1 MLQNPHRQPEIHPG
15 AVGGGSE
22 STGAL
27 RDTGLATAPAGS
39 APTTSR
45 QMSHVIPLGHFSRL
59 PENVAIPTMWIQHL
73 N

>member
-15 AVGGGSE
+15 VEGGGSE

-27 RDTGLATAPAGS
+27 RDTGLDTAPAGDD
-39 APTTSR
+39 PTSSK
-45 QMSHVIPLGHFSRL
+45 QISHVISLGHFSRS